1 MSKMFFTMMS
11 AFAEIE
17 ANLLSELKAGR
28 ARDEKA
34 EVLHC
39 RIIKKRVIL
48 IRWTKTLRG
57 KKLLK
62 ELE

>member
-39 RIIKKRVIL
+39 RIIKKR
-48 IRWTKTLRG
+48 
-57 KKLLK
+57 
-62 ELE
+62 E